1 MQYEEIVEQI
11 QSKRRFGQACGR
23 QVTEE
28 MMERLGHPESK
39 MQILHIA
46 GTNGK
51 GSTAA
56 FVSSILQAADFVVG
70 RFTSPHLVCFRER
83 ICVNQEM
90 IPEEDVVR
98 LGEQLLELKMD
109 LEPTMF
115 DMCLAMAMLYFKE
128 QGCDYVVLETGL
140 GGAKDSTAGL
150 SCVPVVTAFT
160 NIGFDHMNVLGD
172 TLEKIA
178 AEKAGVLKKGTIA
191 VLGNMDK
198 NARNVI
204 EEKAAFLGVPTRN
217 VDNLLTSIS
226 TLEIPLN
233 GGFQRDNAALAV
245 GMVEA
250 LFNKESGYLFD
261 KNDAISRGIA
271 AAKWPGRMEILS
283 ENPFVMVDGA
293 HNPQGVEALFN
304 SLKEMYR
311 NEQFIFLMGVMA
323 DKDYMGM
330 LRQMLPIA
338 ERFLTVTVES
348 ERSLQGEALAHEI
361 REAGCP
367 ATAYADVH
375 KALSVGMDLA
385 GETGRRLIVF
395 GSLYFVG
402 EIKHIL
408 Q

>member
-23 QVTEE
+23 EVTEE
-28 MMERLGHPESK
+28 MMERLGHPEEG

-70 RFTSPHLVCFRER
+70 RFTSPHLICFRER
-83 ICVNQEM
+83 ICVNGEM
-90 IPEEDVVR
+90 ISEEDVVR
-98 LGEQLLELKMD
+98 LGERLLQLQMN

-115 DMCLAMAMLYFKE
+115 DMCLGMAILYFKE
-128 QGCDYVVLETGL
+128 RGCDYVVLETGL

-150 SCVPVVTAFT
+150 CVVPVVTGFT
-160 NIGFDHMNVLGD
+160 NIGFDHMHILGD

-178 AEKAGVLKKGTIA
+178 AEKAGILKNGTVA
-191 VLGNMDK
+191 VLGKMDK

-204 EEKAAFLGVPTRN
+204 EKKAKSLGVEFVN

-233 GGFQRDNAALAV
+233 GVFQRDNAALAV

-250 LFNKESGYLFD
+250 LFNQKSGYLFE
-261 KNDAISRGIA
+261 KNKVISRGISA
-271 AAKWPGRMEILS
+271 ASWPGRMEILS
-283 ENPFVMVDGA
+283 EKPFVMVDGA

-304 SLKEMYR
+304 SLISMYPE
-311 NEQFIFLMGVMA
+311 EQFIFLMGVMA

-330 LRQMLPIA
+330 IRQMLPIA
-338 ERFLTVTVES
+338 KRFLTVTLES
-348 ERSLQGEALAHEI
+348 ERSLQGEELAHQIRQAGCEATSYSDV
-361 REAGCP
+361 REA
-367 ATAYADVH
+367 
-375 KALSVGMDLA
+375 LRVGMDLA
-385 GETGRRLIVF
+385 GESGRRLIIF

-402 EIKHIL
+402 EVKHIL

>member
-1 MQYEEIVEQI
+1 
-11 QSKRRFGQACGR
+11 
-23 QVTEE
+23 
-28 MMERLGHPESK
+28 

-115 DMCLAMAMLYFKE
+115 DMCLAMAILYFKE

-150 SCVPVVTAFT
+150 PCVPVVTAFT

-226 TLEIPLN
+226 TLTCNRESS
-233 GGFQRDNAALAV
+233 AL
-245 GMVEA
+245 
-250 LFNKESGYLFD
+250 K
-261 KNDAISRGIA
+261 
-271 AAKWPGRMEILS
+271 
-283 ENPFVMVDGA
+283 
-293 HNPQGVEALFN
+293 HN
-304 SLKEMYR
+304 S
-311 NEQFIFLMGVMA
+311 
-323 DKDYMGM
+323 
-330 LRQMLPIA
+330 
-338 ERFLTVTVES
+338 T
-348 ERSLQGEALAHEI
+348 
-361 REAGCP
+361 
-367 ATAYADVH
+367 
-375 KALSVGMDLA
+375 
-385 GETGRRLIVF
+385 RL
-395 GSLYFVG
+395 
-402 EIKHIL
+402 
-408 Q
+408 